1 VIKLLETLVLKNPIK
16 INDKEVKKVTYDFEE
31 LTPADM
37 AEAEKRMIE
46 KQKIAAQME
55 EFNYTWHSYLF
66 AAAAVKTNP
75 ENDLLDYMRLKGS
88 DALKAR
94 KLGRNFI
101 LAAEDGEEQNSDEQQ

>member
-1 VIKLLETLVLKNPIK
+1 MEKLVLKNPIK
-16 INDKEVKKVTYDFEE
+16 INDDEVKEITYNFEE

-66 AAAAVKTNP
+66 AAAAVKANP
-75 ENDLLDYMRLKGS
+75 KNDLSDYMRLKGS

-101 LAAEDGEEQNSDEQQ
+101 LAATDGEEKTSDEQQ